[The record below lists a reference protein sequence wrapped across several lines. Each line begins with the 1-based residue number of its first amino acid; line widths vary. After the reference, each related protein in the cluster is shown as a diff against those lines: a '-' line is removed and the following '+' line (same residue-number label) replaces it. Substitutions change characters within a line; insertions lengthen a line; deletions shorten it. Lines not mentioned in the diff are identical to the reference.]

1 LEIPPTPFYLGAYT
15 EAMQPDVR
23 VDAAGTYCPIP
34 ILRLAKAVRPLAPG
48 TLVELV
54 ATDRGVQQ
62 DLPAWCEATGHQ
74 LVSLE
79 QQGDRWVAWVRT
91 VATRG

>member
-1 LEIPPTPFYLGAYT
+1 
-15 EAMQPDVR
+15 MQPDVR

-34 ILRLAKAVRPLAPG
+34 ILRIAKAVRPLAPG

-54 ATDRGVQQ
+54 ATDPGVRQ

-74 LVSLE
+74 LVRLE
-79 QQGDRWVAWVRT
+79 PQGERWVAWVRT
-91 VATRG
+91 RGAGG